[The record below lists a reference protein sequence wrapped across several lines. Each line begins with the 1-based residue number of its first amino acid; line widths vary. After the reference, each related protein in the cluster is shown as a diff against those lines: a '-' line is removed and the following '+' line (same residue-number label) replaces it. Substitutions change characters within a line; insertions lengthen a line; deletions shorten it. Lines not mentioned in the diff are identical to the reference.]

1 MAGERKVF
9 SIPNTDYIDG
19 PPEVAGAIP
28 VDDFT
33 VFVVVII
40 MLLMN
45 NFPVLAFP
53 IAVACTYGYRRFKA
67 KYSKNFYLTI
77 PYRIGINRPKGVPPI
92 TVKEFRE

>member
-28 VDDFT
+28 VDDFI
-33 VFVVVII
+33 VFVGLMIVV
-40 MLLMN
+40 LLN
-45 NFPVLAFP
+45 NFPTLALP
-53 IAVACTYGYRRFKA
+53 IAVACTFGYRRFKT

-92 TVKEFRE
+92 TVREFRE